1 MVKIEFLGPIDK
13 SGLELDVSSLSELR
27 AHLQQDASLKEWLS
41 LCAVA
46 VNGVIATS
54 LDTPLKDGD
63 KITLLPPVSG
73 G

>member
-13 SGLELDVSSLSELR
+13 ADLELDIKTLSELKT
-27 AHLQQDASLKEWLS
+27 HLQKDKSVKEWLS

-46 VNGVIATS
+46 VNGEIVS
-54 LDTPLKDGD
+54 NLDTPLKDGD